1 MKQKIQ
7 NVGKFLRWTPWQVKL
22 SMLVM
27 GLGQLCYGQIVKGLF
42 YLACFGLIL
51 TYSSQQDLQILLA
64 SLRWEPMK
72 RICGWESQA
81 ITVLR
86 C

>member
-27 GLGQLCYGQIVKGLF
+27 GLGQLWLRADRQGV
-42 YLACFGLIL
+42 
-51 TYSSQQDLQILLA
+51 ILL
-64 SLRWEPMK
+64 SLLRLDPYLFHHN
-72 RICGWESQA
+72 RICRFYWLLYAGNQ
-81 ITVLR
+81 
-86 C
+86 

>member
-42 YLACFGLIL
+42 YLAL
-51 TYSSQQDLQILLA
+51 SPQQDLQILLA

>member
-42 YLACFGLIL
+42 YLA
-51 TYSSQQDLQILLA
+51 
-64 SLRWEPMK
+64 
-72 RICGWESQA
+72 
-81 ITVLR
+81 
-86 C
+86 

>member
-42 YLACFGLIL
+42 HHN
-51 TYSSQQDLQILLA
+51 
-64 SLRWEPMK
+64 
-72 RICGWESQA
+72 RICRFYWLLYAGNQ
-81 ITVLR
+81 
-86 C
+86 

>member
-51 TYSSQQDLQILLA
+51 TFHHN
-64 SLRWEPMK
+64 
-72 RICGWESQA
+72 RICRFYWLLYAGNQ
-81 ITVLR
+81 
-86 C
+86 

>member
-42 YLACFGLIL
+42 YLAWPVREYMDLSTLHHADGHG
-51 TYSSQQDLQILLA
+51 YSFQHRHKPL
-64 SLRWEPMK
+64 
-72 RICGWESQA
+72 
-81 ITVLR
+81 
-86 C
+86 

>member
-27 GLGQLCYGQIVKGLF
+27 GLGSSATGRSSRG
-42 YLACFGLIL
+42 
-51 TYSSQQDLQILLA
+51 YS
-64 SLRWEPMK
+64 
-72 RICGWESQA
+72 
-81 ITVLR
+81 T
-86 C
+86 

>member
-27 GLGQLCYGQIVKGLF
+27 GLGQLCYGQIVKGLLLSLLRLDP
-42 YLACFGLIL
+42 YLFHHN
-51 TYSSQQDLQILLA
+51 
-64 SLRWEPMK
+64 
-72 RICGWESQA
+72 RICRFYWLLYAGNQ
-81 ITVLR
+81 
-86 C
+86 

>member
-1 MKQKIQ
+1 MEMTFKLEVFEGPLDLLLHLIDINKIDIYDIPIAMS
-7 NVGKFLRWTPWQVKL
+7 LP
-22 SMLVM
+22 
-27 GLGQLCYGQIVKGLF
+27 I
-42 YLACFGLIL
+42 
-51 TYSSQQDLQILLA
+51 SSQQDLQILLA